1 MKVERRRRKGE
12 GGKEKEERRRRKGE
26 GGKEKFEERKRR
38 IRWSSRG
45 EG

>member
-1 MKVERRRRKGE
+1 MKV
-12 GGKEKEERRRRKGE
+12 ERRRRKGE